1 MLLSD
6 LKEIKN
12 GRYIMKDAD
21 INISI
26 NLGTPEVKIEQ
37 PEGVNVASI
46 EAKEDVIYSDDI
58 LYKGYTMKQIPAT
71 GGVDIFAVGGAIIQH
86 AESYELA
93 KTYIDNLGQ

>member
-6 LKEIKN
+6 LKEIKD

-58 LYKGYTMKQIPAT
+58 EYKNHVLKQIPAT
-71 GGVDIFAVGGAIIQH
+71 GEVDIFAVGGSLIQH
-86 AESYELA
+86 CESYELA
-93 KTYIDNLGQ
+93 KQYIDNIT

>member
-6 LKEIKN
+6 LKEIKD
-12 GRYIMKDAD
+12 GRYIMKD
-21 INISI
+21 
-26 NLGTPEVKIEQ
+26 NLTITILSDEGSAEVKTEVAPVIE
-37 PEGVNVASI
+37 A
-46 EAKEDVIYSDDI
+46 AKEDVIYSDDI